1 MEAQK
6 RYRSHGEG
14 NIRQRKDG
22 TWEARIGL
30 DGKSRSFY
38 GVSKKAARVKMRE
51 AIEAHAKGRLPG
63 TKSQTVARYLESWLA
78 NVQHS
83 IRPSTLRSYQ
93 LNVERVMPYLG
104 RIRLDQVRPAH
115 VQECYT
121 KLLDVGLSKRTV
133 QQCGTVLHKALADA
147 LRLGLVSHNA
157 CELAQKPRA
166 EPKEQRTLS
175 AKDFM
180 RLLEATAG
188 ERYHALWVV
197 LGTMG
202 LRLGE
207 ALGLKWS
214 DIDFERRTLT
224 VRRALQRQAGKGI
237 VEVEPKSASSRRT
250 LDLLDITLDALR
262 AHKGGQDL
270 EKAKAGELY
279 QGHEYVFATVWGT
292 PPEEG
297 GIHKH
302 WEAACEKAGVPYVRR
317 HDLRHTAATLRL
329 QAGASLVEVQ
339 YDLGHANIRT
349 TSIYSH
355 VTPVMRR
362 QSADALQ
369 TLLEAGRTEGV
380 D

>member
-1 MEAQK
+1 MDTK
-6 RYRSHGEG
+6 TRYRSHGEG

-22 TWEARIGL
+22 TYEARISLG
-30 DGKSRSFY
+30 GKQRSFY
-38 GVSKKAARVKMRE
+38 GKTKREALAKMRE
-51 AIEAHAKGRLPG
+51 AIEAHANGRLPD
-63 TKSQTVARYLESWLA
+63 TRSPTVARFLETWLA

-83 IRPSTLRSYQ
+83 VRPTTLRSYR
-93 LNVERVMPYLG
+93 LNVTRVTPYLG
-104 RIRLDQVRPAH
+104 RIRLDQLKPAS
-115 VQECYT
+115 VQGCYT
-121 KLLDVGLSKRTV
+121 KLLDGGLSKRSV

-157 CELAQKPRA
+157 CELAHRPRPEA
-166 EPKEQRTLS
+166 REQRTLS

-180 RLLEATAG
+180 HLLDATAQD
-188 ERYHALWVV
+188 RYHALWAL

-237 VEVEPKSASSRRT
+237 VEVEPKSASSKRT

-262 AHKGGQDL
+262 AHKSRQDV
-270 EKAKAGELY
+270 EKARAGDQYEDH
-279 QGHEYVFATVWGT
+279 GYVFATVWGT

-302 WEAACEKAGVPYVRR
+302 WEAACEKAGIPYVRR

-329 QAGASLVEVQ
+329 QAGGSLVEVQ
-339 YDLGHANIRT
+339 HDLGHTSIRT
-349 TSIYSH
+349 TGIYSH

-369 TLLEAGRTEGV
+369 QLLEAQRG
-380 D
+380 